1 VGLNLIR
8 EIKMTIRVYNII
20 KNGQIDNTI
29 LIEDGAAINIEDFH
43 EADSIE
49 EVIDEEYVI
58 SYSEPVAAI
67 NAIMVASYD
76 DIISFFVSGIDK
88 AEFLGSTNPILQS
101 IISDYKQGPKP
112 KQYTLDLFTE
122 LNTRGLYPENALNN
136 LNSFFN
142 IEKFIKSRD
151 AGIFE
156 AKEDPANPEFYL
168 VKKTSTRKK
177 LVPV

>member
-1 VGLNLIR
+1 
-8 EIKMTIRVYNII
+8 MTTRVYNIM

-29 LIEDGAAINIEDFH
+29 LMEDDITINIEDFP

-49 EVIDEEYVI
+49 EIVDEEFVTN
-58 SYSEPVAAI
+58 YSEPVAAV
-67 NAIMVASYD
+67 NAAMVASYED
-76 DIISFFVSGIDK
+76 VISFFVSGIDK

-101 IISDYKQGPKP
+101 VISDYKQESKSRE
-112 KQYTLDLFTE
+112 YTIDLFTE
-122 LNTRGLYPENALNN
+122 LNTRGLYPETALNN

-142 IEKFIKSRD
+142 IEKFIKSKD

-156 AKEDPANPEFYL
+156 AIEDPANPEFYL

-177 LVPV
+177 SVPV